1 MCAVMPIL
9 SDLEKLPPQALDVL
23 RYLATCEAGTASADA
38 IMAGTGLSAIGLG
51 KGVRRLVTG
60 RYIAMTA
67 AGAYELTTLGQRA
80 ADELR
85 AAEPAPAL
93 PATRRLSVFVP
104 CALALGAS
112 ALLRAGFDL
121 PAADQSA
128 SVEAVPV
135 ILRLRAPGC
144 DVSPAEQPLTVPP
157 DAPSSPVRFRVTP
170 YQEGMLRLSLEV
182 LPAGGAGPSRPSGGI
197 YFDLSVEPFPTPAC
211 AEFQALGAAV
221 ALPLGGSAD
230 Q

>member
-1 MCAVMPIL
+1 MMPIL

-23 RYLATCEAGTASADA
+23 RYLAACETGMASADA
-38 IMAGTGLSAIGLG
+38 IMAGAGLSAIGLG

-67 AGAYELTTLGQRA
+67 AGTYELTTLGQRA
-80 ADELR
+80 ADALR
-85 AAEPAPAL
+85 AAELPPAL
-93 PATRRLSVFVP
+93 PETRRLSVFVP
-104 CALALGAS
+104 RALAVGAS
-112 ALLRAGFDL
+112 ALLRAGFDP
-121 PAADQSA
+121 PAADQPSF
-128 SVEAVPV
+128 VEAVPV

-144 DVSPAEQPLTVPP
+144 DVSPAEQAVTVPP

-170 YQEGMLRLSLEV
+170 YQEGPLRFNLEV
-182 LPAGGAGPSRPSGGI
+182 LPAGGAGPSRPSGGL
-197 YFDLSVEPFPTPAC
+197 YFDLNVEPFPTSAC

-221 ALPLGGSAD
+221 ALPGGGGAG

>member
-1 MCAVMPIL
+1 MMPIL
-9 SDLEKLPPQALDVL
+9 SDLEKLPSQALDVL

-38 IMAGTGLSAIGLG
+38 IMAGVGLSAIGLG

-67 AGAYELTTLGQRA
+67 AGTYELTTLGQRA
-80 ADELR
+80 ADALR
-85 AAEPAPAL
+85 APEPAPA
-93 PATRRLSVFVP
+93 AAIRRLSVFVP
-104 CALALGAS
+104 CALAVGAP

-121 PAADQSA
+121 PLGDQSPSA
-128 SVEAVPV
+128 EALPV

-144 DVSPAEQPLTVPP
+144 DVSPVEQPVTIPA

-182 LPAGGAGPSRPSGGI
+182 LPAGGVEPPRPSGGI

-211 AEFQALGAAV
+211 AEFQALGATV
-221 ALPLGGSAD
+221 VLPAGGETGR
-230 Q
+230 